1 MAKARLHTGEVLE
14 FDDEMSDDDIDAAV
28 SAYLQRHEAW
38 KMLVMEIRGVK
49 EAVVEANKSIVEAT
63 SFPRVTTLETNGEG
77 KPTKSVTR
85 VFPETTIF
93 N

>member
-1 MAKARLHTGEVLE
+1 MAKAKLHTGEVLE
-14 FDDEMSDDDIDAAV
+14 FDDTLSDDEIDAAV
-28 SAYLQRHEAW
+28 ASYLQRHEVW
-38 KMLVMEIRGVK
+38 KMLVAEIRGVK
-49 EAVVEANKSIVEAT
+49 EAVVEGNKAIVEAT

>member
-28 SAYLQRHEAW
+28 AAYLQRHEAW
-38 KMLVMEIRGVK
+38 RLLVAEIRGVK